1 MTSKKSFIIHSGK
14 GNLILP
20 LDTGLKPML
29 NSHSSGESRMSEGR
43 DTKRTIDPNAIY
55 SREEAAEALGVSLST
70 LKKLIN
76 GGYLRVSQ
84 PAGIRRIFIK
94 GESIL
99 AMLDQTVV
107 ERRA

>member
-1 MTSKKSFIIHSGK
+1 MMPDRTAH
-14 GNLILP
+14 
-20 LDTGLKPML
+20 
-29 NSHSSGESRMSEGR
+29 
-43 DTKRTIDPNAIY
+43 KRSIDPDTVY
-55 SREEAAEALGVSLST
+55 SREEAAEALGISLST

-76 GGYLRVSQ
+76 TGYLRVSQ

-99 AMLDQTVV
+99 AMLDETIV

>member
-1 MTSKKSFIIHSGK
+1 MMPEQVAH
-14 GNLILP
+14 
-20 LDTGLKPML
+20 
-29 NSHSSGESRMSEGR
+29 
-43 DTKRTIDPNAIY
+43 KRSIDPDAVY
-55 SREEAAEALGVSLST
+55 SREEAAEALGISLST

-76 GGYLRVSQ
+76 AGYLRVSQ

-99 AMLDQTVV
+99 AMLDETIV

>member
-1 MTSKKSFIIHSGK
+1 MTSKKSFIIHDGK
-14 GNLILP
+14 PNLTLP
-20 LDTGLKPML
+20 LDTGIKRML
-29 NSHSSGESRMSEGR
+29 NWQSTVENRMPEGR
-43 DTKRTIDPNAIY
+43 DSKRTIDPNAVY

>member
-1 MTSKKSFIIHSGK
+1 MNFRKSFIIAFSE
-14 GNLILP
+14 IQRISP
-20 LDTGLKPML
+20 LDIGFEAVIDCQRLERKA
-29 NSHSSGESRMSEGR
+29 MSAGK
-43 DTKRTIDPNAIY
+43 TQKQSIDPDAIY
-55 SREEAAEALGVSLST
+55 SREEAAEALGISLST

-76 GGYLRVSQ
+76 AGYLRVSQ

-99 AMLDQTVV
+99 AMLDETVV

>member
-1 MTSKKSFIIHSGK
+1 MG
-14 GNLILP
+14 
-20 LDTGLKPML
+20 
-29 NSHSSGESRMSEGR
+29 SE
-43 DTKRTIDPNAIY
+43 KRKRPIDAQAVY
-55 SREEAAEALGVSLST
+55 SRQEAAEALGVSLST

-76 GGYLRVSQ
+76 AGYLRVSQ
-84 PAGIRRIFIK
+84 PKGVRRVFIK